1 MDKEFIEIRDR
12 LAQGD
17 FKGFVV
23 DRFDAEIGCWF
34 FAGNN
39 LIDVGDM
46 ALLEIAG
53 VR

>member
-1 MDKEFIEIRDR
+1 MDGQGVYEIRDR

-17 FKGFVV
+17 FKSLSSIALTPRSVAG
-23 DRFDAEIGCWF
+23 

-46 ALLEIAG
+46 AVL
-53 VR
+53 R